1 MWGVPGLRSGGGSA
15 PVTLRGKGEAVRELR
30 GVMAGPAVEP
40 ERSCAAAFPAPP
52 PRAVTG

>member
-1 MWGVPGLRSGGGSA
+1 MGVPGLRSGGGSA
-15 PVTLRGKGEAVRELR
+15 PVTLRGKGEAVRELH